1 MVIAYIIAVISF
13 VLGIVFVLGAASA
26 TDRCDTEASDVLSVA
41 AGLSW
46 IIFIITFVILGT
58 YVFNFNKLHLDKLH
72 LIITNVEELK
82 DKDGEVHHI
91 VWVDKHDNKFMYTRE
106 EDDIRPRKEDEIDE

>member
-1 MVIAYIIAVISF
+1 MVVAYIIAVISF
-13 VLGIVFVLGAASA
+13 ILGVVFILGTVSASEKGDFEACDALSVVAGLACIVFV
-26 TDRCDTEASDVLSVA
+26 TT
-41 AGLSW
+41 
-46 IIFIITFVILGT
+46 FIILGCLI
-58 YVFNFNKLHLDKLH
+58 FDFNKLHLDKMK